1 MTDRE
6 ALEQAKADAQAIY
19 EWLREP
25 DFAEFFGNKELANWL
40 NRRPSGKAKRLS
52 TYALTA
58 LASQEGAQ
66 AGEVVL
72 TDIQAGINEGVRL
85 TLSMIR
91 ATYGPDHEAA
101 VRETLATARITAP
114 SAPDEAVGVAVEA
127 EREACAQIAHDE
139 AMRCKVEGKKYRPT
153 SVGGTGALC
162 MEVGGE
168 ASATAIETLIR
179 ARKGG
184 GA

>member
-25 DFAEFFGNKELANWL
+25 DFAEFFGNKELADWL

-58 LASQEGAQ
+58 LASQEGATSLCSDCPREGYPTDETRCLPCPRRQDGAQ
-66 AGEVVL
+66 AGEARPVGYMRKEDMGKRSFWVSDNKS
-72 TDIQAGINEGVRL
+72 TYYTMPVYTTPPAPADAA
-85 TLSMIR
+85 R
-91 ATYGPDHEAA
+91 AT
-101 VRETLATARITAP
+101 
-114 SAPDEAVGVAVEA
+114 VEA
-127 EREACAQIAHDE
+127 EREA
-139 AMRCKVEGKKYRPT
+139 
-153 SVGGTGALC
+153 LC
-162 MEVGGE
+162 DLLYKRLPPGYCNPIVAE
-168 ASATAIETLIR
+168 IR

-184 GA
+184 AA